1 MARGTDAERGPS
13 LRSVEGTSVVVTGGG
28 SGLGAG
34 TAAHLAGRGARVTIC
49 GRRPEKVR
57 SVAESIGPAAAWLQ
71 ADVDD
76 PDDRARIVDAA
87 VGHGGGIDV
96 LVNNAGNRYAAPLA
110 EIEEKEV
117 AGMYQ
122 TNVISPIMLTQ
133 LALPH
138 LVERKGAII
147 FIGSVDV
154 RRALPPAVAY
164 APAKAAVH
172 RLTQVLAPEL
182 GPQGV
187 RVNCVAVGAVATE
200 IDARAGLMSAEE
212 SRELIDEVFAPATP
226 LRRAGSAEEVAEAIE
241 YLAYSEWTTGAI
253 LDVDGG
259 LGLGELQF

>member
-1 MARGTDAERGPS
+1 MRP
-13 LRSVEGTSVVVTGGG
+13 VEGTSVVVPGGG

-34 TAAHLAGRGARVTIC
+34 TAAHLASGGARVTIC

-57 SVAESIGPAAAWLQ
+57 SVAESIGSNCAWVQ

-76 PDDRARIVDAA
+76 PGDRVRIVAAA
-87 VGHGGGIDV
+87 VEHGGGIDV
-96 LVNNAGNRYAAPLA
+96 LVNNAGNRYAAPFA
-110 EIEEKEV
+110 EVEEDQV

-122 TNVISPIMLTQ
+122 TNVVSPIMLTQ

-138 LVERKGAII
+138 LVEREGSIV

-172 RLTQVLAPEL
+172 RLTGVLAAEL
-182 GPQGV
+182 GPRGV

-200 IDARAGLMSAEE
+200 IDARAGLMNAEE
-212 SRELIDEVFAPATP
+212 SRKLLDEVFAPATP
-226 LRRAGSAEEVAEAIE
+226 LRRPGSAEEVAEAIE

-259 LGLGELQF
+259 LGLGELQA